1 MASYAIKGD
10 FIWTEEPSRFRT
22 MRNGYLVVDNGV
34 IESLTEE
41 CPENYDIID
50 YSGHLII
57 PGLSDLHLHAPQY
70 AYMGLYMDE
79 ELLEWLNKHTF
90 PEEAK
95 YRDLSYAEKA
105 YSIFV
110 SDLLKT
116 PTSRLSIFGT
126 IHTDATLMLINKLES
141 AGFSGYCGKVNMDRN
156 SPPFLTE
163 STSESIEETYRY
175 LESCRTVNMKPIV
188 TPRFIPS
195 CSDELLSELGRIA
208 VKYDLPVQS
217 HLDENLSEIEWVK
230 SLMPEAESYT
240 DAYLRMGLIGKTPS
254 IMAHA
259 VWVTD
264 DEIPILR
271 NSGTFIAHSPSSNYN
286 LSSGIAP
293 VRKLLS
299 EGVNTGLGT
308 DVAGGSSLSILSV
321 VRDAIAV
328 SKLRWR
334 LVDDSFKPLTLSEA
348 FYMASKGGGSF
359 FGKTG
364 SFEEGYDADFSVL
377 DESDIA
383 TPLSV
388 SLSLPERLEIYISRS
403 SEKAV
408 KAKSIKGKIVHCS
421 HQKE

>member
-1 MASYAIKGD
+1 MVLYAIKGD
-10 FIWTEEPSRFRT
+10 FIWTEDPSSFKYSADSYLIVQDGRF
-22 MRNGYLVVDNGV
+22 LKF
-34 IESLTEE
+34 SSS
-41 CPENYDIID
+41 CPDCPILD

-70 AYMGLYMDE
+70 AFMGLYMDD
-79 ELLEWLNKHTF
+79 ELLKWLDEHTF

-116 PTSRLSIFGT
+116 PTSRLSVFGT

-240 DAYLRMGLIGKTPS
+240 DAYLRMGLIGKTHS

>member
-1 MASYAIKGD
+1 
-10 FIWTEEPSRFRT
+10 
-22 MRNGYLVVDNGV
+22 
-34 IESLTEE
+34 
-41 CPENYDIID
+41 
-50 YSGHLII
+50 
-57 PGLSDLHLHAPQY
+57 
-70 AYMGLYMDE
+70 
-79 ELLEWLNKHTF
+79 
-90 PEEAK
+90 
-95 YRDLSYAEKA
+95 
-105 YSIFV
+105 
-110 SDLLKT
+110 
-116 PTSRLSIFGT
+116 
-126 IHTDATLMLINKLES
+126 MLINKLES

-240 DAYLRMGLIGKTPS
+240 DAYLRMGLIGNTPS

-383 TPLSV
+383 TPLSGT
-388 SLSLPERLEIYISRS
+388 LTLPERLEIYISRS

-408 KAKSIKGKIVHCS
+408 KAKSIKGRIVHCS